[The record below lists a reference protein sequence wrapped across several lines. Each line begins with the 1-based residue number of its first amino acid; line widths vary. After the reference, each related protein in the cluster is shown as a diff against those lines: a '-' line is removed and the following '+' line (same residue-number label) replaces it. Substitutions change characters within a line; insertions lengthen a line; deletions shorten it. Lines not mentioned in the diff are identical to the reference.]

1 MTHNV
6 RHLRASDLSALLSQ
20 RAQSS
25 RVFGDSQDNVRD
37 INPRIDGGPHIM

>member
-6 RHLRASDLSALLSQ
+6 RHLRASDLSASQ
-20 RAQSS
+20 CAQSS